1 MLEDIFKKCK
11 ELLEKEKKE
20 SFENTQNDIIASLFS
35 DRKKAIENYKGN
47 EIISTDLQIYAILE
61 RLPYRIEDKWY
72 GNEEISNYLLDRSDE
87 FGLESYYS
95 ELGKEI
101 RGMTL
106 FDEMLDSYTNSAY
119 HFIFEKLKKKLI
131 EITNTLEDNNTKEIK
146 TKDFIEFLD
155 KFIKLETGLFKE
167 QKELIK
173 ETYYFFRNDVE
184 NDKDRLWRNADYYTK
199 HMNSYYKTKNF
210 LERNYKPITKYLI
223 ELAKNEYDIEKN
235 IKNDNLNSVKRIEI
249 K

>member
-11 ELLEKEKKE
+11 RLLEEEKKE
-20 SFENTQNDIIASLFS
+20 SFENTQSDIIASLFS
-35 DRKKAIENYKGN
+35 DRKKAIENYKGD
-47 EIISTDLQIYAILE
+47 EIISTDIQIYAILE
-61 RLPYRIEDKWY
+61 RLPYRIADKWY
-72 GNEEISNYLLDRSDE
+72 GNEEISKYLLDRSDE
-87 FGLESYYS
+87 LGLESYYS

-119 HFIFEKLKKKLI
+119 HFIFEKLKKKLV
-131 EITNTLEDNNTKEIK
+131 EITNTLEKNNEEIK
-146 TKDFIEFLD
+146 TRDLREFLD
-155 KFIKLETGLFKE
+155 KYISLETGLFNE

-184 NDKDRLWRNADYYTK
+184 NDKDRLWGNADYYTK
-199 HMNSYYKTKNF
+199 HMNSYYRTKKF

-223 ELAKNEYDIEKN
+223 ELAKNEYDVERN
-235 IKNDNLNSVKRIEI
+235 IKKYDLNSVKVIEI